1 MMLQGSRRSPW
12 RVCGLIAALGLAVLA
27 YLAIALALLWLVVV
41 QVGHDIVDADNGGE
55 VIVAPG
61 LVSER

>member
-1 MMLQGSRRSPW
+1 
-12 RVCGLIAALGLAVLA
+12 LIAALGLAVLA